1 MNGEIVRDKTSGAEE
16 GGLQPVCVSSCAAA
30 VIGIIPLCILM
41 LSVSDRHAH
50 TLFCVLGGG
59 GRALYKFTS
68 HAPAARSPDVWLSQ
82 GRGEVV
88 AADSLGNSFHF
99 LCSLS
104 LQPIT
109 KAQRA
114 ALGGI
119 S

>member
-16 GGLQPVCVSSCAAA
+16 GGLQPVFVSSCAAA

-59 GRALYKFTS
+59 QALSKFTS